1 MSSNPENV
9 YKDKL
14 LSYIKVESKK
24 MNALMTL
31 KTYKMN
37 FVPIFL
43 NSGETIMKKGKN
55 YEKNYYLPKN
65 WTKMDIEEGNL
76 QAFTQVQKQNP
87 CYAVR
92 TGEIS
97 GVIGVDIDV
106 YAEYPD
112 DEVYKLCK
120 ESNTLEINTPNNG
133 KHYIYKYTNEI
144 KSATGINNHIDIRTD
159 GHSLYAAGT
168 RTTNGVYE
176 IANNTEPVEMPNN
189 LKTLLK
195 SLIEAKSPRKVITTN
210 TSNITQKKMTFT
222 EFKKLMSQLDIKYC
236 ENYNDWTMI
245 GWACS
250 NVARNNDYL
259 DEGYELWIEYS
270 QKCEEKFC
278 EKKCYEIYYNN
289 RESGVGYTTLK
300 SMSIEDKNE
309 LNELDQKLLQ
319 AINNPTQAFMATI
332 VKILIEND
340 DNNIVYDNKTETYFS
355 VSKKTN
361 IWYEDKNADCVRQLI
376 SYKLPMIFGEL
387 CVKLHKQAIDK
398 EDDNEK
404 AGILEKTKLLFKT
417 ITIIQGDG
425 FVKGVINFVRGL
437 IKEDDFYQTK
447 IDNKRNV
454 FAFKNG
460 VLYDFKLRKIRNI
473 EVDDYVL
480 TTTGYDYNDK
490 VCMDKVAEMKQFY
503 QDILTEEE
511 IRNYFL
517 ENIALSMYGKNVNQ
531 KITFITGTGANGKSL
546 AFDGI
551 KKVWGDYQFTFNP
564 EVLTKAKKSANE
576 TSELSCCKGK
586 RLAYSTEPEEDCVNN
601 RIQVGA
607 LKNITGEDSIKVRA
621 LYKNAI
627 DVMVQ
632 FTPFILCN
640 DKPLLSKVDGGASRR
655 INIIEFNS
663 KFVEE
668 PNPKRPNQKKID
680 ITLGEKFE
688 NPEYRDALLYIL
700 LNIWNTKDILNSI
713 KVPASVAE
721 ASKEYCDS
729 SNDVKIWI
737 DENYVKTQDEKDYQ
751 LCKTLYTLFKAQT
764 KSTMSDKAFSS
775 RMEDLGITKKK
786 ISTMRY
792 ICIRQKTEEDREE
805 DNQ

>member
-1 MSSNPENV
+1 
-9 YKDKL
+9 
-14 LSYIKVESKK
+14 
-24 MNALMTL
+24 MTL
-31 KTYKMN
+31 KNYKMN
-37 FVPIFL
+37 FIPVHL
-43 NSGETIMKKGKN
+43 NYGETIMNKDKN
-55 YEKNYYLPKN
+55 GEKNYYLPIN
-65 WTKMDIEEGNL
+65 WTKMDIDEGNEKTL
-76 QAFTQVQKQNP
+76 TNIQGSKNP
-87 CYAVR
+87 SYAVR

-97 GVIGVDIDV
+97 GVIAVDVDK

-112 DEVYKLCK
+112 DEIYKLCK
-120 ESNTLEINTPNNG
+120 ESNTLEIDTPNNG
-133 KHYIYKYTNEI
+133 KHYIFKYTNEI
-144 KSATGINNHIDIRTD
+144 KSTTGINNHIDIRND
-159 GHSLYAAGT
+159 GCCIFAAGT
-168 RTTNGVYE
+168 KTLNGVYE
-176 IANNTEPVEMPNN
+176 IVNNTPPIEMPDNI
-189 LKTLLK
+189 KTLLK
-195 SLIEAKSPRKVITTN
+195 SLIEAKSPKKVITTN
-210 TSNITQKKMTFT
+210 TSNITQKKLSFK
-222 EFKKLMSQLDIKYC
+222 EFKKLMSQIDIKYC

-250 NVARNNDYL
+250 NVARNNEYL

-270 QKCEEKFC
+270 KKCEEKFD

-300 SMSIEDKNE
+300 SMCIEDENE

-332 VKILIEND
+332 VKTLIEND
-340 DNNIVYDNKTETYFS
+340 DNNIVYDNKTETYFY
-355 VSKKTN
+355 VSKQTN
-361 IWYEDKNADCVRQLI
+361 IWCEDKNADCVRHLI

-387 CVKLHKQAIDK
+387 CVKLHKQALEK
-398 EDDNEK
+398 EDDYEK
-404 AGILEKTKLLFKT
+404 GAILEKTKQLFKT
-417 ITIIQGDG
+417 ITLIQGDG
-425 FVKGVINFVRGL
+425 FVKGVINFVRGF
-437 IKEDDFYQTK
+437 IKEDDFFQSK
-447 IDNKRNV
+447 IDSKRNV

-480 TTTGYDYNDK
+480 TTTGYDYNEN
-490 VCMDKVAEMKQFY
+490 VNMEKVAEIENFLK
-503 QDILTEEE
+503 DILTEEE
-511 IRNYFL
+511 IRNYFM

-546 AFDGI
+546 VFDNI
-551 KKVWGDYQFTFNP
+551 KKVWGYYQFTFNP

-586 RLAYSTEPEEDCVNN
+586 RLAYSTEPEDDCVSN

-607 LKNITGEDSIKVRA
+607 LKNITGEDSIKVRS

-663 KFVEE
+663 KFVKE
-668 PNPKRPNQKKID
+668 PNPERPNQKKID
-680 ITLGEKFE
+680 INLGEKFE

-713 KVPASVAE
+713 KVPASVVE
-721 ASKEYCDS
+721 ANKEYCDS
-729 SNDVKIWI
+729 SNDVKNWI
-737 DENYVKTQDEKDYQ
+737 DENYVKTQDEKDY
-751 LCKTLYTLFKAQT
+751 LLHKTLYSLFKAQT

-775 RMEDLGITKKK
+775 RMEDLGITNRK

-792 ICIRQKTEEDREE
+792 ICIRQKTDEDREE
-805 DNQ
+805 ESKKESKN